1 MIKAFILGC
10 PASSD
15 GLSSAVCDLRRRS
28 KDTERTLAEL
38 ARRVESVARAR
49 DTTGLEGNMVD
60 IIENGEQKQWIILNL
75 SWTLSAHEYLNIQFW
90 KNN

>member
-75 SWTLSAHEYLNIQFW
+75 SWTLSAH
-90 KNN
+90 